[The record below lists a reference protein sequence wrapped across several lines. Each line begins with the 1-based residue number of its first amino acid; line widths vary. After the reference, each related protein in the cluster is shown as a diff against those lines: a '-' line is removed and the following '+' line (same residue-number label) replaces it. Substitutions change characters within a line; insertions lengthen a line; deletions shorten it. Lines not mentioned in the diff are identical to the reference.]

1 MSLTVKQVLNA
12 KPGRLSDGGGLYLL
26 TKPKPSDRAKGGAKS
41 WVLRV
46 QYKGRRRDFG
56 LGSFSEKPSSPDYD
70 LFPVEQRK
78 MLTLDEA
85 RRKAEKGRGLAKMG
99 ISPSLHWAS
108 DDVEVPTFRV
118 AATRYHGEVQK
129 GWKNGKHSDQWL
141 NTLETYAF
149 PTLGERLVNEIE
161 ASDIQAVLLPIWL
174 EKAETARRVRQRI
187 ATVLDYAHSQRWRD
201 TEAPMR
207 AVNAILKG
215 VKQPKKG
222 NFAAMPWEELPAFT
236 TNLRAGEASVGR
248 LALQFTILTAARSG
262 EVRGAVWS
270 EIDWESAEWRIPPER
285 MKMGK
290 LHIVPLIPAALA
302 ILEEMK
308 GLLGV
313 DPKAP
318 IFPGLKGRPMSDA
331 TIAKALRVAGG
342 GAYTVH
348 GFRSTFRDW
357 AADKGFADAWAEAA
371 LAHGVQDRT
380 IAAYKRTTFYTQRR
394 EKLMPAWARYVL
406 GDRSNII
413 QLTAAAG

>member
-1 MSLTVKQVLNA
+1 MSLTNKQVLNA

-26 TKPKPSDRAKGGAKS
+26 TKPKPSDATKGGAKS

-56 LGSFSEKPSSPDYD
+56 LGAFTERSSSPDYE

-78 MLTLDEA
+78 MLTLEEA
-85 RRKAEKGRGLAKMG
+85 RKKAEKGRGLAKMG
-99 ISPSLHWAS
+99 ISPSLHWNAEEP
-108 DDVEVPTFRV
+108 EVATFRV

-129 GWKNGKHSDQWL
+129 AWKNGKHTDQWL
-141 NTLETYAF
+141 NTLEAYAF
-149 PTLGERLVNEIE
+149 PTLGEKLVGAIE
-161 ASDIQAVLLPIWL
+161 ASDIQAALLPIWL
-174 EKAETARRVRQRI
+174 EKPETARRVRQRI
-187 ATVLDYAHSQRWRD
+187 AVVLDYAHSQRWRD

-222 NFAAMPWEELPAFT
+222 NFAAMPWEELPAFMT
-236 TNLRAGEASVGR
+236 SLRAADASVGR

-270 EIDWESAEWRIPPER
+270 EIDWESSEWRIPPER
-285 MKMGK
+285 MKKGK
-290 LHIVPLIPAALA
+290 LHIVPLVPAALA

-308 GLLGV
+308 ALGI

-318 IFPGLKGRPMSDA
+318 IFPGMKGKPLSDA
-331 TIAKALRVAGG
+331 TLAKALRVTGG
-342 GAYTVH
+342 KSNTVH
-348 GFRSTFRDW
+348 GFRSCFRDW

-371 LAHGVQDRT
+371 LAHGVEDKT
-380 IAAYKRTTFYTQRR
+380 VAAYKRTTFFEHRR
-394 EKLMPAWARYVL
+394 EKLMPAWARYAL
-406 GDRSNII
+406 GDQSNVIA
-413 QLTAAAG
+413 LAERRA